1 MRLLRVLFV
10 LALLTRGDELVS
22 SQHDPHAAVAN
33 AIEFFAGSRE
43 PDALVWLAWMHGR
56 FGIPE
61 FANALQRYDEVLA
74 DQPEQAPLRRVLRRV
89 ADRNNPVQAED
100 WASVVHP
107 SDRITVSALYCDQ
120 LGLPAS
126 FSEALRNAFST
137 GGYYFPHVLLA
148 LFWIHE
154 NGCALGLPREF
165 VDDVYRANA
174 AIIHND
180 PTRVTDLTLEAA
192 AFLYLAGQGALVDE
206 VFLERV
212 IASQNSDGGWGE
224 ASNRPGHSDW
234 HSSVLGLLFLAHV
247 RALADSA
254 ATSRVR

>member
-10 LALLTRGDELVS
+10 LALLTRGDELVLTR
-22 SQHDPHAAVAN
+22 HDPHAAVTN
-33 AIEFFAGSRE
+33 AIKFFEGSRE
-43 PDALVWLAWMHGR
+43 PDALVWLAWMHKR
-56 FGIPE
+56 FGIQE
-61 FANALQRYDEVLA
+61 FAGALQRYDEVLA
-74 DQPEQAPLRRVLRRV
+74 DQPQQAPLRRVLRRV
-89 ADRNNPVQAED
+89 ADRNTPINAED

-120 LGLPAS
+120 LGFPAT
-126 FSEALRNAFST
+126 FAEALTNAFSQ

-148 LFWIHE
+148 EFWIHE
-154 NGCALGLPREF
+154 NGCTLSLPRGF

-192 AFLYLAGQGALVDE
+192 AFLHLAGQGALVDDA
-206 VFLERV
+206 FLDRV
-212 IASQNSDGGWGE
+212 IASQNSDGGWGQ
-224 ASNRPGHSDW
+224 APNRPGHSDW

-247 RALADSA
+247 RSVVDSA
-254 ATSRVR
+254 DASHLR